1 MKIILCVWRLCVCTC
16 VYLCTCPDKEE
27 VNDVITKEQWTA
39 VARQLGDSWKKLASE
54 LRFSGEDISDF
65 EALPDTDTGLPAAK
79 MIYLWQVCVEP

>member
-1 MKIILCVWRLCVCTC
+1 MFEDCVFVCTCTC
-16 VYLCTCPDKEE
+16 VYLCACPDKEE

-39 VARQLGDSWKKLASE
+39 VARQLGDNWKKLASE

-65 EALPDTDTGLPAAK
+65 EALPDADTGLPAAK